1 MNGMNKTEG
10 MTVEEVMRRDKR
22 FRYMLLAR
30 LQSDCEYYLGFGN
43 RSTGRL
49 WAGDEARQIEGL
61 TRLYDGFPEDEK
73 PRRLT
78 REEIA
83 EYANRMLVDR

>member
-1 MNGMNKTEG
+1 MNKTEG
-10 MTVEEVMRRDKR
+10 MTVEEVMPTRD
-22 FRYMLLAR
+22 
-30 LQSDCEYYLGFGN
+30 SDTCCWRGCNRTASITSGFGI

-49 WAGDEARQIEGL
+49 WAGDEARQIEWM

-73 PRRLT
+73 PRWLT